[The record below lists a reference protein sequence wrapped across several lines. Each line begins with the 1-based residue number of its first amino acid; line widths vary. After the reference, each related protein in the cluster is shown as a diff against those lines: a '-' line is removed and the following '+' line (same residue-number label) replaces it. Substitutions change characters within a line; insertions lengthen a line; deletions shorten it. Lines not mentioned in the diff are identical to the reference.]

1 MIVKKRDLN
10 LDAKVD
16 KTLIKG
22 LAILERLAPAD
33 EPVRLVDLA
42 RDLGLT
48 KSSVHRLLQTLL
60 KLGYVSSQEGGRYA
74 ATMKMWHLGSRIV
87 EQIDTRRT
95 LHRFLDMLAQESK
108 ETVHLA
114 LLEGQEV
121 VYIDKVEGQ
130 HAIRATSE
138 IGSRAPLHC
147 TAAGK
152 VHLAYRPLEFV
163 HALEGKLTRYTAKT
177 VTDLMQLQRDL
188 VKVRR
193 DGYAIN
199 RAEWEEGVCGVAAP
213 IWASTNDLASVIGV
227 TVPATRFSQAERQR
241 LIMLVTQV
249 AEEAS
254 AALGARVDR
263 GAEAA

>member
-1 MIVKKRDLN
+1 MNEKL
-10 LDAKVD
+10 LEAKMD

-22 LAILERLAPAD
+22 LAIMERLAPAD

-60 KLGYVSSQEGGRYA
+60 KLGYVSAQEGGRYS

-87 EQIDTRRT
+87 EQVDTRRT
-95 LHRFLDMLAQESK
+95 LHRFLEMLAQESM

-114 LLEGQEV
+114 LLDGQEV

-130 HAIRATSE
+130 HSIRATSD

-163 HALEGKLTRYTAKT
+163 RALDGRLTRYTAKT
-177 VTDLMQLQRDL
+177 ITDLMQLQREL
-188 VKVRR
+188 AKVTR
-193 DGYAIN
+193 DGYATN

-213 IWASTNDLASVIGV
+213 IWASNNELASVIGV
-227 TVPATRFSQAERQR
+227 TVPATRFTPADRQR
-241 LIMLVTQV
+241 LAAVVTRV
-249 AEEAS
+249 AMEAS
-254 AALGARVDR
+254 SALGARTDR
-263 GAEAA
+263 YDEAA